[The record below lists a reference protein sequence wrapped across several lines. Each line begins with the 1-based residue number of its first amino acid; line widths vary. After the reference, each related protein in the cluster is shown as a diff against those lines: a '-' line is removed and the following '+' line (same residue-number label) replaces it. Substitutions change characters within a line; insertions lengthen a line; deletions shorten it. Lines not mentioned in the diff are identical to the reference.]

1 MAKIKFGPDSD
12 IVKLTG
18 LVAHLN
24 GHLSK
29 LSKKGI
35 DVELDFVSDDDSDA
49 DLIDLISIKQRV
61 WEPELED

>member
-1 MAKIKFGPDSD
+1 MTDNSD
-12 IVKLTG
+12 IEM
-18 LVAHLN
+18 LVDQIKRLN
-24 GHLSK
+24 SHICYLAKNS
-29 LSKKGI
+29 I